1 MLTKETILKGLQE
14 TASTAIVLE
23 PQGIFKSTN
32 KRRFTVYVDDTHMV
46 IETDTVSS
54 QWLLKDLVMLLVEYT
69 CYNVFALTIVYLT
82 SENHTLHTTI
92 KMQLDKR
99 LRLDKSCKSIY

>member
-1 MLTKETILKGLQE
+1 MLTKEAILTGLQE
-14 TASTAIVLE
+14 TASKAIVLE

-46 IETDTVSS
+46 INTDTVSS
-54 QWLLKDLVMLLVEYT
+54 QWLLKDVVMLLVEYT
-69 CYNVFALTIVYLT
+69 YSNMFALTIVYLT

-99 LRLDKSCKSIY
+99 LRLDTTVKSIY